1 LTVHGGHC
9 TVWDENNTFC
19 DGEKSSYGLL
29 TTCISSGFFNASEM
43 IHAEV
48 DEQAEFR

>member
-1 LTVHGGHC
+1 MVVIVQFEMKTIHFVMVKNSHMDYL
-9 TVWDENNTFC
+9 
-19 DGEKSSYGLL
+19 SI
-29 TTCISSGFFNASEM
+29 TCISSGFFNASEM